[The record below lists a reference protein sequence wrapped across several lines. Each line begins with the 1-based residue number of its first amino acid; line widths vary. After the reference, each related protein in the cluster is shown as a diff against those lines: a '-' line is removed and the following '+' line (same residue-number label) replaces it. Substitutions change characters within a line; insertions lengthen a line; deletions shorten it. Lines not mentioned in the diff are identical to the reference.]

1 MGQTERRMQWL
12 QQHGYV
18 RRDEQGNVF
27 YPPISMA
34 LLGGVDPQRVQDAC
48 TRAMRDGAH
57 TEDGMLVCTLPDD
70 LMRDLKRGA
79 NGLQAQYNTTDA
91 ALILYM
97 EAQRYERAQKARRTR

>member
-57 TEDGMLVCTLPDD
+57 TKAGMLVCTLPDE

-91 ALILYM
+91 VLILYM
-97 EAQRYERAQKARRTR
+97 EAQRYERAQGARRTR